1 MRNAGPTAWSSRRSP
16 WPVDV
21 RRARKAQIRP
31 IDLGGSSA
39 SPLEPKL
46 QAAPPHELDTP
57 PGFEEEQSAKP
68 SKEERTLTR
77 LESWK
82 NRADNARPNRE
93 LPSKLKAMAGELT
106 SMLP

>member
-1 MRNAGPTAWSSRRSP
+1 LACKFQGLWRVIRAPVGDTRIQNYAERWADRLVVPTLALA

-68 SKEERTLTR
+68 SK
-77 LESWK
+77 
-82 NRADNARPNRE
+82 
-93 LPSKLKAMAGELT
+93 MAT
-106 SMLP
+106 